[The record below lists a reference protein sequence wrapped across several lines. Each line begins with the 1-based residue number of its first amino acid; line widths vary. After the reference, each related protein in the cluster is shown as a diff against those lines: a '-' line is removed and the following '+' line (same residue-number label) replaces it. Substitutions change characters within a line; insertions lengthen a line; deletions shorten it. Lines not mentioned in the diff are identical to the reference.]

1 MSSAIYLKTFNMD
14 IEKRLKKLFSE
25 TFNVQEEKITPDT
38 RPSNLAEW
46 DSLGHLRLFMNIES
60 EFRISFHIDEIK
72 ELTSF
77 VMILEMVK
85 EKIV

>member
-1 MSSAIYLKTFNMD
+1 ME

-25 TFNVQEEKITPDT
+25 TFNVAEETIAPNT
-38 RPSNLAEW
+38 RPSNLPEW

-60 EFRISFHIDEIK
+60 ELRISFQINEIK

-77 VMILEMVK
+77 EMIMKMVK
-85 EKIV
+85 EKIVH

>member
-1 MSSAIYLKTFNMD
+1 ME

-38 RPSNLAEW
+38 RPSNLSEW

-60 EFRISFHIDEIK
+60 EFGISFQIDEIK

-77 VMILEMVK
+77 GMILEMVK
-85 EKIV
+85 EKIAL

>member
-1 MSSAIYLKTFNMD
+1 ME

-25 TFNVQEEKITPDT
+25 TFNVPEEKITPDT
-38 RPSNLAEW
+38 RLSNLSEW

-77 VMILEMVK
+77 EMILERINNPK
-85 EKIV
+85 NQKQIY